1 MTLTH
6 DAATRSREGN
16 GTFRD
21 FVLAE
26 LKCAVLRSRLMTA
39 EIDSINAALRGNFIT
54 ADDAIAW
61 LDECGG
67 LQYVAPT
74 PQSTDDDRAEST
86 A

>member
-1 MTLTH
+1 M
-6 DAATRSREGN
+6 
-16 GTFRD
+16 TFRD
-21 FVLAE
+21 FLLAE
-26 LKCAVLRSRLMTA
+26 LKCAELRVRLMTA
-39 EIDSINAALRGNFIT
+39 EIDRIDVALRGDFIT
-54 ADDAIAW
+54 TDDAIAW